1 MQKGNVNGALKLLT
15 NEMSNG
21 ILPLTDGTLSQLE
34 IKHPDNKDASADVLL
49 NRSIK
54 EIHPIVFDAIDEEI
68 VLKAASITKGDSGPS
83 GLYADG
89 WRQILTSTSFGI
101 ASSDQCKSVP
111 DFMKKLCCKRI
122 NIENK
127 SLEAVIACR
136 LITLNKN
143 PGRIAGKVVMK
154 IFKKYVMH
162 AAVSLQVCT
171 GQETGAEAA
180 IRTMYDVYNDEH
192 SEAVLLVDVENAF
205 NSINRN
211 VMIHNI
217 SVACPAISAYV
228 SDCFS
233 QLPTC
238 L

>member
-21 ILPLTDGTLSQLE
+21 ILPLTEGTLSQLE

-49 NRSIK
+49 NGPIK
-54 EIHPIVFDAIDEEI
+54 KIHPIVFDAIDKEM
-68 VLKAASITKGDSGPS
+68 VLRAASITKGGSGPS

-101 ASSDQCKSVP
+101 ASTDLRKSVA
-111 DFMKKLCCKRI
+111 DFIKKLCSKRI

-136 LITLNKN
+136 LIPLNKN
-143 PGRIAGKVVMK
+143 PGRIAGKIVMK
-154 IFKKYVMH
+154 IFKKDVMH
-162 AAVSLQVCT
+162 AAVPLQVCA
-171 GQETGAEAA
+171 GQETGAEAT
-180 IRTMYDVYNDEH
+180 IRTMYDIYNDEH
-192 SEAVLLVDVENAF
+192 SETVLLVDAENAF

-211 VMIHNI
+211 AMIHNI
-217 SVACPAISAYV
+217 SVVCPAIATYV
-228 SDCFS
+228 SNCFS
-233 QLPTC
+233 QL
-238 L
+238 LAYL